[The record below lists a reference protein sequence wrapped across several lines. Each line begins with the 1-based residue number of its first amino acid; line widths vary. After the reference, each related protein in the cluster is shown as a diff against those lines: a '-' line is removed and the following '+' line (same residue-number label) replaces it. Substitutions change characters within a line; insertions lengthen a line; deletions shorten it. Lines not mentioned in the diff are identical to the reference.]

1 MAKYT
6 HTIDAKGRIFL
17 PSKLRGELGSPV
29 YVTHSLDEGYLAGYA
44 AKQFQ
49 SIREQIASLSGTD
62 RLVREMRRE
71 IIGEAMPCDVDV
83 QGRISLSD
91 ELWSHIGVKPGD
103 EIYIIYMFD
112 KLEICS
118 KASYEQKR
126 MAGGTPLTSQ
136 DLSHYDVKGL

>member
-29 YVTHSLDEGYLAGYA
+29 YVTHSLDAGYLAGYA
-44 AKQFQ
+44 SRPFEN
-49 SIREQIASLSGTD
+49 IRDQIAGLSGTD
-62 RLVREMRRE
+62 PLVREMRRE
-71 IIGEAMPCDVDV
+71 IIGEAMACDVDS

-91 ELWSHIGVKPGD
+91 ELWSHIGVNPGD
-103 EIYIIYMFD
+103 EVYIIYMFD

-118 KASYEQKR
+118 KALYEQKR
-126 MAGGTPLTSQ
+126 TAGGPLLSSQ
-136 DLSHYDVKGL
+136 DLTRYDVKGL

>member
-1 MAKYT
+1 VAKYT

-29 YVTHSLDEGYLAGYA
+29 FITHSLDEGYLAGYA

-49 SIREQIASLSGTD
+49 SIREQISALSGTD

-71 IIGEAMPCDVDV
+71 IIGEAMACDVDG

-118 KASYEQKR
+118 KSFYGQER
-126 MAGGTPLTSQ
+126 ITGGQPLTSQ
-136 DLSHYDVKGL
+136 DLTRYDVKGL